1 MAAAVNDNAI
11 AVFGTRRRRDDTKK
25 KKKEREEKREK
36 VVREEEAGNGDEED
50 EEDEE
55 DIVEL
60 AAAALRKR
68 KRDVKVERKRRE
80 TAAEGRLKEKK
91 KRKRKERRGE
101 EEEEEEVDYHSCE
114 GTDAERRRRASMVE
128 ATALLRKASR
138 IRIHPKHAECPTPIT
153 AFDDVRG
160 LLLGE
165 NRSTLSRQRTAS
177 DMRQPQL
184 ALFDAI
190 MDSMHAN
197 FVSITTPSPIQQQ
210 AIPLLLEKRDAMCV
224 APTGSGKTLAFLI
237 PMLLLLGEPAKT
249 INKRR
254 KEEKFVGDDDAHASI
269 DGRSA
274 AGDIHT
280 HRGACSSSVRGP
292 RGLVVC
298 PTRELAGQIHRV
310 LRTLISVTT
319 RTPPSS
325 ASAGASTLPTATTMT
340 KDSTRG
346 WRVQLVAKKT
356 VAGVSWDL
364 VDIAVGTPARIV
376 AGIEKKT
383 LLLDNVQLLILDEA
397 DKLFESTNQ
406 RASRTGN
413 ENDHAKKTKA
423 NTRKDTKEE
432 EEEEV
437 EEEDEKTEGMV
448 DTSTFLSQL
457 DRILSAC
464 THPKR
469 KCALFTATLPEGV
482 EVLAHTILDDDLVRV
497 TVGERN
503 TAVNNIMQTL
513 VYCGK
518 TEKEKLQS
526 LRSLLNPRHTI
537 TSTITNVGNTSV
549 SRPKGI
555 VPPVLIFTQSKERAQ
570 QLYLELRYDDGIKI
584 GLITADRSE
593 TQRAAT
599 VDAFRA
605 GEVWLLICTDL
616 LARGMD
622 FSSVQTVISYDFPT
636 TTTAYIHRVGRAGRG
651 GREGCQAIT
660 LFTNDDVNYGLV
672 RPVAQVIKNS
682 GNSVPEWLLQVEP
695 ARSGG
700 SRDGGGGKGKNTHRD
715 AGGRRRRSK
724 LVAPP
729 RRPILDI
736 SSRGR
741 GRRRTTSGGHS
752 KHTRKDRDKST

>member
-165 NRSTLSRQRTAS
+165 NRSTRSRQRTAS

-280 HRGACSSSVRGP
+280 HRGACS
-292 RGLVVC
+292 
-298 PTRELAGQIHRV
+298 
-310 LRTLISVTT
+310 
-319 RTPPSS
+319 
-325 ASAGASTLPTATTMT
+325 
-340 KDSTRG
+340 
-346 WRVQLVAKKT
+346 
-356 VAGVSWDL
+356 
-364 VDIAVGTPARIV
+364 
-376 AGIEKKT
+376 
-383 LLLDNVQLLILDEA
+383 
-397 DKLFESTNQ
+397 
-406 RASRTGN
+406 
-413 ENDHAKKTKA
+413 
-423 NTRKDTKEE
+423 
-432 EEEEV
+432 
-437 EEEDEKTEGMV
+437 
-448 DTSTFLSQL
+448 
-457 DRILSAC
+457 
-464 THPKR
+464 
-469 KCALFTATLPEGV
+469 
-482 EVLAHTILDDDLVRV
+482 
-497 TVGERN
+497 
-503 TAVNNIMQTL
+503 
-513 VYCGK
+513 
-518 TEKEKLQS
+518 
-526 LRSLLNPRHTI
+526 
-537 TSTITNVGNTSV
+537 
-549 SRPKGI
+549 
-555 VPPVLIFTQSKERAQ
+555 
-570 QLYLELRYDDGIKI
+570 
-584 GLITADRSE
+584 
-593 TQRAAT
+593 
-599 VDAFRA
+599 
-605 GEVWLLICTDL
+605 
-616 LARGMD
+616 
-622 FSSVQTVISYDFPT
+622 
-636 TTTAYIHRVGRAGRG
+636 
-651 GREGCQAIT
+651 
-660 LFTNDDVNYGLV
+660 
-672 RPVAQVIKNS
+672 
-682 GNSVPEWLLQVEP
+682 
-695 ARSGG
+695 
-700 SRDGGGGKGKNTHRD
+700 
-715 AGGRRRRSK
+715 
-724 LVAPP
+724 
-729 RRPILDI
+729 
-736 SSRGR
+736 
-741 GRRRTTSGGHS
+741 
-752 KHTRKDRDKST
+752 